1 MSKPMLAVDLER
13 YPVVI
18 AVSLEMYW

>member
-1 MSKPMLAVDLER
+1 MSKLMLAVDLER